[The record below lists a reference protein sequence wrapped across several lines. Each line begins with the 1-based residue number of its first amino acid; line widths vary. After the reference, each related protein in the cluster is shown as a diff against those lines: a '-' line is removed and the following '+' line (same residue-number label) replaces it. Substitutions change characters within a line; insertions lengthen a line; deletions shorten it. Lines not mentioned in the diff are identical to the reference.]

1 MGDVGAL
8 SMQLPVQL
16 NDRFDPLIAGER
28 QIHERNE
35 ASGSALLVIQDGT
48 IVTEHY
54 AGYHSHEPGAR
65 IVQADSQF
73 LVASVRKSYVGLVMA
88 MALHAG
94 AIADIDDP
102 VTRYLPDLYTDLL
115 PGTRIRH
122 LLTHT
127 HGLARDE
134 KRQVI
139 REFAPG
145 TSWGYE
151 NIAIELLTTIIR
163 RTMGKSVAQILREH
177 LFDPLGFSET
187 GWRTEEDERLVPVI
201 RSQQA
206 PPDPHL
212 HGGTDGDGDQ
222 RNLFVSTRELAYWG
236 YIHLT
241 RGLVDDRQV
250 LPAEL
255 FALTTTRQ
263 SPVDLDPDL
272 PQNGFL
278 WFVQDQPSRQTE
290 LGERLP
296 VGSFQIVGVTGPLV
310 LVVPAHN
317 LVVVRMSNK
326 LYNFGG
332 ENYLYYL
339 REFGNQVMA
348 CLEA

>member
-1 MGDVGAL
+1 
-8 SMQLPVQL
+8 MQLPVQL
-16 NDRFDPLIAGER
+16 GNRFDSLIAWEQ
-28 QIHERNE
+28 QIHEWNGG
-35 ASGSALLVIQDGT
+35 SGSALLVIQDGM

-54 AGYHSHEPGAR
+54 TGYHSHERGAR
-65 IVQADSQF
+65 PIQADSQF
-73 LVASVRKSYVGLVMA
+73 LVASVRKSYIGLAVA

-94 AIADIDDP
+94 AIAELDDP
-102 VTRYLPDLYTDLL
+102 VGHYLPDWDADLMA
-115 PGTRIRH
+115 GTTIRH

-134 KRQVI
+134 QGQVV

-151 NIAIELLTTIIR
+151 NIAIELLTTVVR
-163 RTMGKSVAQILREH
+163 RTLGKSVAQLLRER

-187 GWRTEEDERLVPVI
+187 GWRTQPDERLVPVI
-201 RSQQA
+201 LSRQGA
-206 PPDPHL
+206 ADPHL
-212 HGGTDGDGDQ
+212 RGGTEGDGDQ
-222 RNLFVSTRELAYWG
+222 RNLFVSARELAYWG

-241 RGLVDDRQV
+241 RGLVDGRQV

-255 FALTTTRQ
+255 FAMTTTRQ
-263 SPVDLDPDL
+263 SPAGLDPDC

-278 WFVQDQPSRQTE
+278 WFVQDQPSRRNE
-290 LGERLP
+290 LGERVP
-296 VGSFQIVGVTGPLV
+296 VGSFQILGVTGPLV
-310 LVVPAHN
+310 LVVPERN
-317 LVVVRMSNK
+317 LVAVRMANK

-348 CLEA
+348 CLAP